1 MNSNRI
7 FSSVFISAAFV
18 VMTACNP
25 SGNTNTS
32 DSESDMTQTEAAAST
47 VKEAR
52 ATLDP
57 GQETADVT
65 SDGSGTF
72 EGSFDEASGEL
83 TYTLEWS
90 NLTGPPTM
98 MHFHGPAGRGEDAG
112 VKIPIEGFPAEAS
125 GSVSNTVTVEEADRA
140 DLLAGKWYVNIH
152 TEQYGPGEIRGQVE
166 FE

>member
-1 MNSNRI
+1 MIANRI
-7 FSSVFISAAFV
+7 LTSVFLSASVFLMA
-18 VMTACNP
+18 ACGP
-25 SGNTNTS
+25 GGNRNA
-32 DSESDMTQTEAAAST
+32 SESDAEMNHQEEMAST
-47 VKEAR
+47 VVNTT

-57 GQETADVT
+57 GQETAEVT
-65 SDGSGTF
+65 SDGSGTL
-72 EGSFDEASGEL
+72 EATYDESTGEL

-90 NLTGPPTM
+90 DLTGAPTM
-98 MHFHGPAGRGEDAG
+98 MHFHGPAARGEDAG

-125 GSVSNTVTVEEADRA
+125 GSVSNTVTVPESDRA